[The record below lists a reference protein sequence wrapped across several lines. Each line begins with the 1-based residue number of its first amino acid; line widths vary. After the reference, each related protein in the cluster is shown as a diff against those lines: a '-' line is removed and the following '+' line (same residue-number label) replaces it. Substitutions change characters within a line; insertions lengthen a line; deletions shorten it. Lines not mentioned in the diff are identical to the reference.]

1 MEAKREKNPTDRAKL
16 GCKRHVLT
24 DGKGIPLAVVA
35 TGANQ
40 HDCPVLPVL
49 LDALLLE
56 KASTTW
62 VISHLCLDAGYISP
76 DTAMLV
82 SEKGWIAHIR
92 PRGEEKKEKVAGKA
106 PKRWVVERTHSWMNR
121 YRRLLIR
128 WEKQDA
134 LYVGFIQLAFCCLI
148 LERLI

>member
-1 MEAKREKNPTDRAKL
+1 M
-16 GCKRHVLT
+16 
-24 DGKGIPLAVVA
+24 
-35 TGANQ
+35 Q
-40 HDCPVLPVL
+40 
-49 LDALLLE
+49 LE

-82 SEKGWIAHIR
+82 AEQGWIAHIR
-92 PRGEEKKEKVAGKA
+92 PRGEEKKEKTGGKA

-121 YRRLLIR
+121 YRRRLIR

-134 LYVGFIQLAFCCLI
+134 LYVGFIYLAFCCLI
-148 LERLI
+148 LERLIDLFLG